1 MREHPVGIRQAE
13 GLLPRGG
20 LIGRAVRIAELAG
33 GGNTDQSFRRSVP
46 DGPEGK
52 PMRQHEVFP
61 ARNEFRKQ
69 KPLPGRM
76 DPVGVSKLEHDLR
89 LVERDKMRNT
99 AGKMRRHHARE
110 PRKAFR
116 RPAILPAAGFLQRL
130 RQLPV
135 IERHPRRDA
144 VCKAAVYHAVIVLEP
159 GLVPPAVS
167 VRVDARPA
175 RGKAVRTQPERR

>member
-1 MREHPVGIRQAE
+1 VREHPVGIRQAE

-61 ARNEFRKQ
+61 ARNESRKR

-76 DPVGVSKLEHDLR
+76 NAVGVSELEHDLR
-89 LVERDKMRNT
+89 LIERDKMRNAT
-99 AGKMRRHHARE
+99 GKMCRHHAR
-110 PRKAFR
+110 KAGKRLR
-116 RPAILPAAGFLQRL
+116 RLAILPAAFFLQRL

-135 IERHPRRDA
+135 IECHPRRNA
-144 VCKAAVYHAVIVLEP
+144 VCKAAVYHAVIVLKP
-159 GLVPPAVS
+159 RFVPTAVS
-167 VRVDARPA
+167 VRVNARPA
-175 RGKAVRTQPERR
+175 CRKPVSG

>member
-1 MREHPVGIRQAE
+1 
-13 GLLPRGG
+13 
-20 LIGRAVRIAELAG
+20 
-33 GGNTDQSFRRSVP
+33 
-46 DGPEGK
+46 
-52 PMRQHEVFP
+52 MRQHEVFP

-76 DPVGVSKLEHDLR
+76 DPVGVSELEHDLR

-116 RPAILPAAGFLQRL
+116 RPVILPAAGFLQRL

-159 GLVPPAVS
+159 GLVPPAVA
-167 VRVDARPA
+167 VRVNARPA
-175 RGKAVRTQPERR
+175 CRKPVSG